1 MPALKGMFGSHIAVE
16 KDDKGDLLNQ
26 RINFSKLKSEMRD
39 KLLFNDEE
47 FK

>member
-16 KDDKGDLLNQ
+16 KNDKADLLNQ
-26 RINFSKLKSEMRD
+26 RINFSKLKNDLRD